1 MSVLLLHHQLHYEQC
16 TVQMSFSHNS
26 LVLIQMI
33 IRHLLSHKSVC
44 LDNDE
49 SDITAEL
56 KLFRHLRVGQLNHL
70 EIKNNNRRG
79 TTRSFI

>member
-1 MSVLLLHHQLHYEQC
+1 MSCKINQTADGFCSGLFMSVLLLHHQLHYEQC

-33 IRHLLSHKSVC
+33 IRHLMSHKSVC

-56 KLFRHLRVGQLNHL
+56 KLFHHLRV
-70 EIKNNNRRG
+70 
-79 TTRSFI
+79 